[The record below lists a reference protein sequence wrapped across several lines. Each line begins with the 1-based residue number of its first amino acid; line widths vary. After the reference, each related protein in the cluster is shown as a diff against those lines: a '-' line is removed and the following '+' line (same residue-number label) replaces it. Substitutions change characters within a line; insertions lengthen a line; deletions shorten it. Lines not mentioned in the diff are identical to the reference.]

1 MSAGPSQGPSQHP
14 QDIKPAAV
22 KRSRS
27 PSSAT
32 QEGDDRRI
40 RLHSDSSS
48 DSLGDTDSNQGDDP
62 IPANMAQATPTQSL
76 NVRKFQGAEGNDVQD
91 FCSSVDRAMQSYGW
105 AEKAAAG
112 AAMSRMEGYASYWL
126 RTQEED
132 SVKYETWKGD
142 NGLRAALLKRF
153 YPKVTALMAT
163 DAMRD
168 MHQKS
173 EETCSMFHDRVKT
186 AIQLMFKSSGAAFH
200 DSDEGKL
207 AKSTMLFNMFSAGL
221 KESTRIK
228 VFKSAKPPLTEADAL
243 EAARNVET
251 EESNTSL
258 AMAKQANDPLW
269 KKLPTASGVLTTL
282 AVSNQHGSE
291 PSTTQEEPA
300 GAEAAPTSMD
310 ALVEAVSQL
319 MKTKVK
325 CFNCDQTGHYA
336 RECKAP
342 RRGGSSSNSR
352 GRSNQYRQRGNSGQ
366 RSGNWRGRGSY
377 QGQGGYQR
385 GWQQSRQNRGWS
397 NRGYVNMLQDDGQYG
412 QHSHEG
418 EEHAHYDDYV
428 PHGDGRENACHGCQG
443 AVNSHYHHL
452 N

>member
-1 MSAGPSQGPSQHP
+1 MSEGPSQGPSQLP
-14 QDIKPAAV
+14 QDVKPATV

-27 PSSAT
+27 PSSIV

-40 RLHSDSSS
+40 RLHSGSSS
-48 DSLGDTDSNQGDDP
+48 DSLGDTDTDSDQGDDDQTT
-62 IPANMAQATPTQSL
+62 ANMAQQATPTQSL

-105 AEKAAAG
+105 TEKSAAG

-132 SVKYETWKGD
+132 GVKFDTWTTAD
-142 NGLRAALLKRF
+142 TGLRAALIKRF

-173 EETCSMFHDRVKT
+173 DETCSMFHDRVKT
-186 AIQLMFKSSGAAFH
+186 AIQLMFKSSGAAFN
-200 DSDEGKL
+200 DSAEGKL

-228 VFKSAKPPLTEADAL
+228 VFKSAKPPLNEADAL

-269 KKLPTASGVLTTL
+269 KKLPGATGVLTTL
-282 AVSNQHGSE
+282 AVSNQQGTE
-291 PSTTQEEPA
+291 PTTTQEEQM
-300 GAEAAPTSMD
+300 GAEAAPASMD

-325 CFNCDQTGHYA
+325 CFNCSESGHYA

-342 RRGGSSSNSR
+342 RRGGSNSNSR
-352 GRSNQYRQRGNSGQ
+352 GRNNQYRQRGNSGQ
-366 RSGNWRGRGSY
+366 RGGNWRNRGSN
-377 QGQGGYQR
+377 QGGYQR
-385 GWQQSRQNRGWS
+385 GWQQPRQNRGWS
-397 NRGYVNMLQDDGQYG
+397 NRNYVNMVQDDGQYG
-412 QHSHEG
+412 YDG
-418 EEHAHYDDYV
+418 DDHAQYDDYV
-428 PHGDGRENACHGCQG
+428 PQGDGRDHTCHGCQG
-443 AVNSHYHHL
+443 ANGHYQHL